1 MEKQIDK
8 LESKIDKID
17 ERLDKIDVH
26 LAAYNEQLKIHI
38 KRSETLEE
46 ELKPIKSH
54 VTLMNNLAKIIVF
67 LGVLAGIY
75 SALK

>member
-26 LAAYNEQLKIHI
+26 LATYNEQLKIHI

-54 VTLMNNLAKIIVF
+54 VGLMNSLAKIIVF
-67 LGVLAGIY
+67 IGILAGIY

>member
-1 MEKQIDK
+1 MDNHINK
-8 LESKIDKID
+8 LEVKIDKID

-26 LAAYNEQLKIHI
+26 LATYNEQLKIHI

-54 VTLMNNLAKIIVF
+54 VGLMNSLAKIIVF
-67 LGVLAGIY
+67 LGILASIY
-75 SALK
+75 SSLK